1 MPVLGL
7 LQYKTHITRIPILK
21 FYTHSRP
28 RLLESAYENNHSR
41 QLQVSLNSSLYISVN
56 ILRFVQTR
64 QYDKNDQLKVEVMC
78 LPTNSP
84 SGLSGVYFCLEVI
97 ITRVRIHFPE
107 LPQYHSGNSLHS
119 GQSIHTIQTLN
130 GSR

>member
-56 ILRFVQTR
+56 ILGFVQTS